1 MADSVTA
8 EAPVT
13 RADLF
18 PPGSPGTPE
27 YKGGWELVDDEAERS
42 ASDDDESPKGAD
54 SDDEVQAEVHE
65 DESESGDETTEV
77 SSDTMRAYDF
87 AKQAGWKLDEFYA
100 GVTVPI
106 DGSEVTLS
114 QVIDDA
120 KSLRG
125 VNEALSRERDELQG
139 KLNQAAAQPTQAMPQ
154 MPEEISEK
162 LFEAKMCERAL
173 AEGNWQGMDS
183 GQASQ
188 QQISLMTRAQT
199 LRNEANELRMKHH
212 QEVQAGFQ
220 KLRDEADKQVR
231 QLIPEWADSR
241 VRAQDERA
249 NRDFVQAW
257 GFRPEEY
264 DNSPDPRMRRM
275 VQAFRQLSAKV
286 KKVETKAKQVRKVS
300 KTVSAGARQGL
311 NERVSLDDAKRKINE
326 AQGTSNKQKMRLT
339 VPLG

>member
-1 MADSVTA
+1 MADSPTSDA
-8 EAPVT
+8 TLTREA
-13 RADLF
+13 LF

-27 YKGGWELVDDEAERS
+27 YKGGWDNIEELADEPAPSTDDEP
-42 ASDDDESPKGAD
+42 DGAPGND
-54 SDDEVQAEVHE
+54 VQADAQE
-65 DESESGDETTEV
+65 DEPESGDQAPDEV
-77 SSDTMRAYDF
+77 SSKITAKDF
-87 AKQAGWKLDEFYA
+87 AKAAGWSLEEFYRDVLVKVN
-100 GVTVPI
+100 GEDIPLSDVLNEYP
-106 DGSEVTLS
+106 TLHS
-114 QVIDDA
+114 A
-120 KSLRG
+120 R
-125 VNEALSRERDELQG
+125 EALSRERDELQG
-139 KLNQAAAQPTQAMPQ
+139 KLNQAAVQPTQAMPQ

-199 LRNEANELRMKHH
+199 LRNEANELVVKHH

-264 DNSPDPRMRRM
+264 DNSADPRMRRM

-326 AQGTSNKQKMRLT
+326 AQGASNKQKARLT